1 MLKKLTE
8 QRAMLLNELEAM
20 VGALKT
26 ETEKDGKK
34 VEEFRAFTAEE
45 QKTYDAKKAK
55 VEELNATIKSISE
68 ARSLDINEPVVT
80 SGTNAGSPAQ
90 NGSKEA
96 AKEARVAAE
105 ERAFVEYL
113 RSGKA
118 MEIRA
123 EGDTPA
129 TDPAAP
135 ADSNWTPDAN
145 GAVIPSSIANKIIE
159 RVKNISPIYAMS
171 SKYNVKGTLSIPYYD
186 ETDGKITVGYQ
197 KEFSALTATSG
208 NLKSIELGGF
218 LVGALTKVSRSLMNN
233 VQFDI
238 LSYVIGKLAEAVA
251 LWIDNEIINGTTG
264 KIEGLS
270 SAKNV
275 ITSSSATAV
284 SADELIDLQDT
295 VPDVF
300 QPNCIWVMSRNM
312 RSAIR
317 KLKDGEGN
325 YLLNKDATSKW
336 GYTLFGRPVYLSDAV
351 GFEKGKPAI
360 YYGDF
365 SGLAVKMTENFNMEV
380 LREQFATQHAIG
392 VVAWLELD
400 SKIENDEKIAVL
412 KLKNS

>member
-1 MLKKLTE
+1 MLKKLIE
-8 QRAMLLNELEAM
+8 QRAMLLKELENM
-20 VGALKT
+20 IGALKT

-34 VEEFRAFTAEE
+34 AEEVRAFTADE
-45 QKTYDAKKAK
+45 QKAYDEKRAK
-55 VEELNATIKSISE
+55 VEELNATIKSVSE
-68 ARSLDINEPVVT
+68 ARNLEITAPVIPESAAPGSIEN
-80 SGTNAGSPAQ
+80 SG
-90 NGSKEA
+90 KET
-96 AKEARVAAE
+96 AE

-118 MEIRA
+118 VEIRA
-123 EGDTPA
+123 EGDTA
-129 TDPAAP
+129 TTPTTTT
-135 ADSNWTPDAN
+135 DSNWTPAAN

-171 SKYNVKGTLSIPYYD
+171 TKYNVPGTLSIPYYD

-197 KEFSALTATSG
+197 EEFSEITATSG
-208 NLKSIELGGF
+208 KLKSISLGGF

-233 VQFDI
+233 AQFDI

-251 LWIDNEIINGTTG
+251 LWIDNEVINGTPG
-264 KIEGLS
+264 KIAGLS

-275 ITSSSATAV
+275 LTSAAANGVT
-284 SADELIDLQDT
+284 ADELIDVQDT
-295 VPDVF
+295 VPDVY
-300 QPNCIWVMSRNM
+300 QPNCVWVMSRKM

-317 KLKDGEGN
+317 KLKDGDGN
-325 YLLNKDATSKW
+325 FLLNKDATSKW
-336 GYTLFGRPVYLSDAV
+336 GYTLFGRPVYISDAV
-351 GFEKGKPAI
+351 KMEKGKPAI

-380 LREQFATQHAIG
+380 LREKYAEQHAIG

-412 KLKNS
+412 KLGGSDAAKAAKA

>member
-1 MLKKLTE
+1 MLKKLIE
-8 QRAMLLNELEAM
+8 KRAMLLKELEAM

-45 QKTYDAKKAK
+45 QKTYNEKTAK

-68 ARSLDINEPVVT
+68 SRSLAITEPVVP
-80 SGTNAGSPAQ
+80 AAAADGSQ
-90 NGSKEA
+90 QKENR
-96 AKEARVAAE
+96 ETAE

-118 MEIRA
+118 MEIRDDG
-123 EGDTPA
+123 ETPTTTPA
-129 TDPAAP
+129 TPT
-135 ADSNWTPDAN
+135 DSNWTPDAN

-159 RVKNISPIYAMS
+159 KVKNISPIYAMS
-171 SKYNVKGTLSIPYYD
+171 SKYNVRGTISIPYYD

-197 KEFSALTATSG
+197 DEFSEITATSG
-208 NLKSIELGGF
+208 KLKSISLSGF

-233 VQFDI
+233 SQFDI
-238 LSYVIGKLAEAVA
+238 LSYVINKLAEAVA
-251 LWIDNEIINGTTG
+251 LWIDNEIINGTEG
-264 KIEGLS
+264 KIVGLS

-300 QPNCIWVMSRNM
+300 QPNCIWVMSRKM

-317 KLKDGEGN
+317 KLKDGDGN
-325 YLLNKDATSKW
+325 FLLNKDATSKW

-365 SGLAVKMTENFNMEV
+365 SGLAVKMTEGLNIEV

-392 VVAWLELD
+392 VVAWMELD

-412 KLKNS
+412 KLKAS

>member
-1 MLKKLTE
+1 MLKQLLEQCSKLIG
-8 QRAMLLNELEAM
+8 ELEAM
-20 VGALKT
+20 VNGLKT
-26 ETEKDGKK
+26 VHEKDGQKT
-34 VEEFRAFTAEE
+34 EEIRAFTAEE
-45 QKTYDAKKAK
+45 QKIYDEKRAKA
-55 VEELNATIKSISE
+55 EELNATIKSVSE
-68 ARSLDINEPVVT
+68 ARNLEITAPVIPESAAPGSIEN
-80 SGTNAGSPAQ
+80 SG
-90 NGSKEA
+90 KET
-96 AKEARVAAE
+96 AE

-123 EGDTPA
+123 EGDTAIPP
-129 TDPAAP
+129 TTTT
-135 ADSNWTPDAN
+135 DSNWTPAAN

-171 SKYNVKGTLSIPYYD
+171 TKYNVRGTLSIPYYD

-197 KEFSALTATSG
+197 EEFSEITATSG
-208 NLKSIELGGF
+208 KLKSISLGGF

-233 VQFDI
+233 AQFDI

-251 LWIDNEIINGTTG
+251 LWIDNEVINGTPG
-264 KIEGLS
+264 KIAGLS

-275 ITSSSATAV
+275 LTSAAANGVT
-284 SADELIDLQDT
+284 ADELIDVQDT
-295 VPDVF
+295 VPDVY
-300 QPNCIWVMSRNM
+300 QPNCVWVMSRKM

-317 KLKDGEGN
+317 KLKDGDGN
-325 YLLNKDATSKW
+325 FLLNKDATSKW
-336 GYTLFGRPVYLSDAV
+336 GYTLFGRPVYISDAV
-351 GFEKGKPAI
+351 KMEKGKPAI

-380 LREQFATQHAIG
+380 LREKYAEQHAVG

-412 KLKNS
+412 KLKAS

>member
-8 QRAMLLNELEAM
+8 QRSMLLGELDAM
-20 VGALKT
+20 VAGLKT

-80 SGTNAGSPAQ
+80 SGSNAGSPAQ
-90 NGSKEA
+90 SESKA
-96 AKEARVAAE
+96 AAREAAE

-123 EGDTPA
+123 EGDTPTA
-129 TDPAAP
+129 DSAAP

-159 RVKNISPIYAMS
+159 KVKNISPIYARS
-171 SKYNVKGTLSIPYYD
+171 SKYNMRGTVSIPYYD
-186 ETDGKITVGYQ
+186 ETNGKIEVAYQ
-197 KEFSALTATSG
+197 QEFSTLTASSG
-208 NLKSIELGGF
+208 ELKSIELRGF
-218 LVGALTKVSRSLMNN
+218 LVGALTKVSESLMNN
-233 VQFDI
+233 AQFDI

-251 LWIDNEIINGTTG
+251 LWIDNEVINGTEG
-264 KIEGLS
+264 RIEGLS

-275 ITSSSATAV
+275 ITTASANNV
-284 SADELIDLQDT
+284 SVDELIDVQDA
-295 VPDVF
+295 VPDVY
-300 QPNCIWVMSRNM
+300 QPNCIWVMSRKM

-317 KLKDGEGN
+317 KLKDGDGN
-325 YLLNKDATSKW
+325 LLLNKDATSKW
-336 GYTLFGRPVYLSDAV
+336 GYTLFGKDVYISDAIV
-351 GFEKGKPAI
+351 MEKGKPAL

-365 SGLAVKMTENFNMEV
+365 SGLAVKMTENLKIKV

-392 VVAWLELD
+392 VVAWFELD
-400 SKIENDEKIAVL
+400 SKIENDEKISVL
-412 KLKNS
+412 KLKAS